1 MASSSSEAA
10 VENDTTQTRTGANLA
25 LFDFDGTITR
35 RELFPDFIRRAISRR
50 RWFCGRLLLSPWIV
64 GYQLGLVSGTTIRAA
79 IVRLAFSGVPRSEV
93 EAKALAF
100 AQNVIPTELRDQAMA
115 RIDWHRRR
123 GDEIVVVSGA
133 LDLYLAPWCAQQNLK
148 LLCSSLAHQNG
159 VLSGRYKGQ
168 QCVVDEKAA
177 RVRQA
182 YDLSRFER
190 IYAYGDTEEDRAL
203 LSLAHEAWF
212 QWRALPQLQTNAP
225 PATDDANV

>member
-10 VENDTTQTRTGANLA
+10 FESGMTKPQPSANLA

-35 RELFPDFIRRAISRR
+35 RELFPDFIRSAISRR
-50 RWFCGRLLLSPWIV
+50 RWFWGRLLLSPWVV

-93 EAKALAF
+93 EAKAREF

-133 LDLYLAPWCAQQNLK
+133 LDLYLAPWCRTQNLK
-148 LLCSSLAHQNG
+148 LICSSLAHQNG
-159 VLSGRYKGQ
+159 VLNGRYQGR
-168 QCVVDEKAA
+168 QCVAEQKAD
-177 RVRQA
+177 RVREL

-190 IYAYGDTEEDRAL
+190 IYAYGDTQEDRQL
-203 LSLAHEAWF
+203 LNLAHEAWF
-212 QWRALPQLQTNAP
+212 KWSALPESKCRHDGRNG
-225 PATDDANV
+225 